1 MKISPD
7 LSKPPQTTKARV
19 IGFLVAKGLLIG
31 PSVKPMS
38 SVKIKIS
45 DAVNTGLTFEPR
57 VLEVLPAALLHFPRS
72 FLGYDDMPEQ
82 LKEVLA
88 CIRRGD
94 ESGPSIAGIP
104 YSAML
109 RWANEPLPDKRTRP
123 EKERR
128 ITKAFRLKKSTLDR
142 LLRGAQK
149 AQMSQAAYIEKLL
162 LDATSE

>member
-1 MKISPD
+1 MKISTD
-7 LSKPPQTTKARV
+7 LSKPSQTTKARV
-19 IGFLVAKGLLIG
+19 IGFLVAKGLLIA

-82 LKEVLA
+82 LKQVLA

-149 AQMSQAAYIEKLL
+149 ARMSQAAYIEKLL